1 MTRQHHPGYRGATL
15 ALVAGLSVASVRA
28 ETLFSD
34 NFDSDTSAA
43 WDMRV
48 GVFNAGDTDYK
59 VDWSFDYGQQTYNLF
74 ADALDTT
81 GQNLTVPPAPNSNGT
96 TKGVKLTVNKDDI
109 GARVVVNLYPKNQNF
124 SGNYVLKFDMFMNH
138 GSWGDIGGGTTEN
151 AWFGINHTGTGANWG
166 VFSGNGLSS
175 AFAAPIAGADT
186 SDGLFFTVTCDGGGA
201 KDLWALAGNA
211 GGPPTVLFGDAGG
224 ILDLDGDTVPDHG
237 DEQGNFQGTFTSPPF
252 EAPGIIAKRW
262 IPVEVSQ
269 IDNVVTMKLNGQ
281 VFSRYTNS
289 TPWKSGTVMIGYADI
304 FNSISTLLDENWV
317 LFDNVR
323 VERVRKVVVDTAD
336 NGSTAGDGK
345 TSLLEALQGLQEN
358 DIISFNIP
366 GAGPHVIQT
375 PLGGY
380 PLIDKSGVVIDGTT
394 QPGATPNT
402 RGILEGNNAQ
412 LKIVLD
418 SSASDSGPGTLPSL
432 RSTRL
437 PFPGYGDSEN
447 AILGIYEADDVTVR
461 GLSFRSRHTPGSDED
476 PSIYCIALVKQA
488 ERCKVQGNWFGL
500 DPDGKTV
507 SGSASAVAAFRHRVN
522 VGGVNVDTFSGQLTF
537 GTDSDGVNDRA
548 EFNIATGMHIAL
560 ALELPFARTSGN
572 YFNTLADG
580 KTFVAPD
587 AIYQAQLDSG
597 RSSGDSSVEN
607 YENGRNTVGSV
618 IGTDGNGVNDANE
631 RNVFGQV
638 FYNHLI
644 EFYSNANSV
653 KIAGNYFGVGVD
665 GSSLA
670 TPSDLKP
677 TPNLISVPGTASV
690 VIGSNGDRKSDDL
703 EGNVIRSIGG
713 TKFLA
718 GSATSLVAARGNS
731 IQGSGF
737 DGFPFPEGS
746 PAWDAYYA
754 SAVVDPTA
762 VQSLVTGFANDEVSG
777 TVPAPKGDPYTF
789 HVVDI
794 YLADPASVDPAA
806 PVPGTWVASGREG
819 QEGEDLEPEANK
831 FRFKVPA
838 GSVPGGS
845 KLVALVTYSKDF
857 LDFGAGVTAT
867 VALPGRSIT
876 GPAGTAFTV
885 PGGGG
890 APITGVTATLNAGGL
905 QISVTGGT
913 PPFQLQK
920 RSTLGGAWVNEGATF
935 TGSTTTVPAT
945 GGEGYFRVIGQ

>member
-1 MTRQHHPGYRGATL
+1 MTRQHSLRYRGAIL
-15 ALVAGLSVASVRA
+15 ALAAASWMASVRA

-43 WDMRV
+43 WDVRV
-48 GVFNAGDTDYK
+48 GSFNAGDTDYK
-59 VDWSFDYGQQTYNLF
+59 VEWAFDYGQQTFNLF

-81 GQNLTVPPAPNSNGT
+81 GQSLTVPSAPNSNGT
-96 TKGVKLTVNKDDI
+96 TKGVKLTVNKDDL
-109 GARVVVNLYPKNQNF
+109 GARIVVNLYPRNQSF

-138 GSWGDIGGGTTEN
+138 GSWGDIGGNTTEN
-151 AWFGINHTGTGANWG
+151 AWFGINHTGAGANWA
-166 VFSGNGLSS
+166 VFAGNGLSS
-175 AFAAPIAGADT
+175 AFAAPIAGADK

-211 GGPPTVLFGDAGG
+211 GGPPSVLFGDAGG

-237 DEQGNFQGTFTSPPF
+237 DEQGNFTGTFTSPPF
-252 EAPGIIAKRW
+252 EAPGIISKRW

-269 IDNVVTMKLNGQ
+269 VDNVVTMKLNGQ

-289 TPWKSGTVMIGYADI
+289 TPWKAGTVMLGYADI
-304 FNSISTLLDENWV
+304 FNSISTLLEENWV
-317 LFDNVR
+317 LFDNIR

-336 NGSTAGDGK
+336 NDSTAGDGK
-345 TSLLEALQGLQEN
+345 TSLLEALQGLQDN
-358 DIISFNIP
+358 DHITFNIP
-366 GAGPHVIQT
+366 GAGPHVIKT

-380 PLIDKSGVVIDGTT
+380 PLITKPGVVIDGYT
-394 QPGATPNT
+394 QPGAAANS

-418 SSASDSGPGTLPSL
+418 SSGTDAGPGTLPSR

-500 DPDGKTV
+500 DPDGKTT
-507 SGSASAVAAFRHRVN
+507 SGSASAVAAFRHRVSVN
-522 VGGVNVDTFSGQLTF
+522 GANVDTFSGQLTF
-537 GTDSDGVNDRA
+537 GTDSDGRNDA
-548 EFNIATGMHIAL
+548 GEFNIATGMHIAL
-560 ALELPFARTSGN
+560 AMELPYARTSGN
-572 YFNTLADG
+572 YFNVLADG
-580 KTFVAPD
+580 TTFVAPD
-587 AIYQAQLDSG
+587 TIYQAQLDSG
-597 RSSGDSSVEN
+597 RDGGDSSVEN

-638 FYNHLI
+638 TYNHLI

-665 GSSLA
+665 GTTVA
-670 TPSDLKP
+670 PPSDLRP

-690 VIGSNGDRKSDDL
+690 VVGSNGDRKSDAL

-713 TKFLA
+713 AKFIA
-718 GSATSLVAARGNS
+718 ASAASLVAARGNS

-754 SAVVDPTA
+754 DAVVDPTS
-762 VQSLVTGFANDEVSG
+762 VQSVVTGFANDEVSG
-777 TVPAPKGDPYTF
+777 TIAAPKGDPYAF
-789 HVVDI
+789 HVIDI
-794 YLADPASVDPAA
+794 YLADPASPNPASPA
-806 PVPGTWVASGREG
+806 PGTWVASGREG
-819 QEGEDLEPEANK
+819 QEGEDLDAEANK
-831 FRFKVPA
+831 FRFKVPS

-845 KLVALVTYSKDF
+845 GLVALVTYSKDF
-857 LDFGAGVTAT
+857 ADFGNGVTAT
-867 VALPGRSIT
+867 VANPGRAIT
-876 GPAGTAFTV
+876 GPAGAAFTV
-885 PGGGG
+885 AGG
-890 APITGVTATLNAGGL
+890 APISGVKATLDAGAVK
-905 QISVTGGT
+905 ITVTGGT
-913 PPFQLQK
+913 PPFQLQR
-920 RSTLGGAWVNEGATF
+920 RSALGGTWSNEGAPFSGPTA
-935 TGSTTTVPAT
+935 TVPAT
-945 GGEGYFRVIGQ
+945 GGEGYFRVVGQ